1 MNTTEHVFEVNRP
14 AVARYF
20 ALAHACLILLTTV
33 WFFGLGLVLALV
45 YYALIAPWLSV
56 QQAEALQYR
65 LEGTTLR
72 VDSGVYFL
80 KRKAIPLDRVT
91 DVVLVQGPLMRY
103 LGLWAINIQTA
114 GSGQQVAE
122 AVLYG
127 VDGPEDVR
135 DLLVR
140 ARDAAA
146 AKERD

>member
-20 ALAHACLILLTTV
+20 ALAHALLILLTTV
-33 WFFGLGLVLALV
+33 WFFGIGIVLALV
-45 YYALIAPWLSV
+45 YYALIAPWLTV
-56 QQAEALQYR
+56 QQAAALQYR

-114 GSGQQVAE
+114 GTGQQVAE

-127 VDGPEDVR
+127 VDRPDEVR
-135 DLLVR
+135 DLLVS

-146 AKERD
+146 AKGRD

>member
-1 MNTTEHVFEVNRP
+1 
-14 AVARYF
+14 
-20 ALAHACLILLTTV
+20 
-33 WFFGLGLVLALV
+33 VLALV
-45 YYALIAPWLSV
+45 YYALIAPWLTV
-56 QQAEALQYR
+56 QQAAALQYR

-114 GSGQQVAE
+114 GTGQQVAE

-127 VDGPEDVR
+127 VDRPDEVR
-135 DLLVR
+135 DLLVS

-146 AKERD
+146 AKGRD